1 MKSKINIRVKVIAAV
16 SMLCLMSVFVIL
28 FLFTNTFAASVKVPE
43 TKIINTESYNSVN
56 IPLDQNANNDKLCVF
71 TKDNYYVFTKYAY
84 NDIPNNSLY
93 ATLNANGSGWA
104 EGEENEYYVAVT
116 KEDNAIIES
125 FNGVTAVPDSDGN
138 VILENGGKEL
148 ELQKI
153 IVVYNK
159 APRINNVDG
168 NAYNWTKDDVTLVV
182 NAEEEYGGSGL
193 HEEAYSFD
201 NGLTWQASN
210 TKSFSTN
217 QEVKIKVR
225 DKAGNESEVYTVN
238 IDKIDKTAPEIELLS
253 LSDSDGWIICGKKA
267 ELRVK
272 VTDVASGI
280 NSGSLNVTA
289 PNVSNLQTENQ
300 QNGEY
305 KISFYYNGSKYSSNI
320 TIKINDNIG
329 NTGTRVISN
338 LIADGGDPH
347 ASINN
352 DEISDDW
359 HKGSYTFEFEA
370 SDDETAINLSK
381 CRADVENGR
390 VELSLKEGET
400 DKYIAKVIADNGK
413 KINQKITL
421 HIFDKGN
428 NECVVETTKNIK
440 VDNEK
445 PKISDLNVVNKTNP
459 SNSALKNGD
468 TAQISFILDDNEGS
482 GCDNSQIVSVE
493 INGSELKT
501 AQFVDGK
508 FVCDFIIGTDVTLY
522 DNQNIEVTNLEF
534 KDNVGNEVTADEE
547 QSYQTEMKYYAD
559 IAISDVK
566 FESDNSNKLVAKNG
580 DRVYVSFSVNHPVD
594 VNGAI
599 MQGSNIRI
607 DEWNKSGFLNVQ
619 TNKYDYEGYLTV
631 ENLKE
636 FDGQAF
642 KFNFKLTDSA
652 GNEPVLIDE
661 TYEDLEPVVYYAPIE
676 DSIVDLKLTSEGINP
691 LCVKN
696 GDEVSFYL
704 KTSHPVEV
712 DNITILGSNIE
723 LTTEDKL
730 EWTGTKIIDGS
741 SLSDNSGIEFQLTI
755 RDNAGNTA
763 VTRTHNDADIVKYF
777 DQISIYDLSMTSNN
791 NINSVAKNGNVVETT
806 FKTSHPVKITEGK
819 VAGKNVTFE
828 SEDGMNWKGY
838 YTVANGDT
846 VDNGFISLLLKID
859 DDAENEQLQVTENTS
874 GLQKI
879 TYYAPIKVYDVVIKS
894 SNGVDATKY
903 AKNGDVIYVT
913 FKTNH
918 DARIT
923 SANIVG
929 KACAQTK
936 NDTSG
941 IEKQWTLT
949 YRINNGDLRDL
960 SVVPFEFKVDDI
972 AGNDPWIQNH
982 TNGVRNRITYYSPI
996 TEVTSIASNYRNTD
1010 YAKNGD
1016 TITVSVRT
1024 NHDVSVTESAIFNRA
1039 AVNSIVNGN
1048 DVRISYTIP
1057 QNENGLEQGVVP
1069 FRYSLVDPAGNT
1081 LTINRTT
1088 NTANT
1093 VTYDR
1098 TRPIVSVTPEFNG
1111 FTNKNV
1117 SFTFNFSD
1125 ENLSGNDVSIRVN
1138 GVEQISQAERA
1149 SIGGKTFSKT
1159 ITLSIENEYEVVAT
1173 MLDKAGNKCPQDKV
1187 AKLTID
1193 KTAPNIT
1200 STKID
1205 LTKANNFKSGVKL
1218 IDLIDI
1224 SEEYISEV
1232 ICTITDS
1239 EGTRE
1244 HDINDPITGD
1254 GKKTINLTVKD
1265 MAGNVSSTVTFD
1277 LYIDGKPPKL
1287 VIKNSNS
1294 GKQLLSL
1301 DKKMTFKSSLKL
1313 MIGLDSFENDDTG
1326 DLEKFVTLKVLDKKG
1341 KVVVDILDE
1350 CTPLAD
1356 GNYCV
1361 DIDKHGEFTLEVEAV
1376 DSVGNSTGLLKY
1388 NFEIKEK
1395 TLVEKFVSNKILL
1408 IGSIS
1413 AVVILAAVIVI
1424 LVVRKKRRYYI

>member
-1 MKSKINIRVKVIAAV
+1 MKTKVSIKIKLILPFAFLIIICAFAGSHMVTNIYATGVDVDKSTEIETDYSNKATLKFSRPINNSELFVFKKDEYDNVFYKYNKYDINGT
-16 SMLCLMSVFVIL
+16 SVEL
-28 FLFTNTFAASVKVPE
+28 SG
-43 TKIINTESYNSVN
+43 ESWEEHVN
-56 IPLDQNANNDKLCVF
+56 
-71 TKDNYYVFTKYAY
+71 NYYYVVVVDKNRHLNIDNFNNKEAIISRDDGRYILKNGNDELTLNEVIITYVNNPPVI
-84 NDIPNNSLY
+84 NDIR
-93 ATLNANGSGWA
+93 ATIQQGWQGSQ
-104 EGEENEYYVAVT
+104 NLAVT
-116 KEDNAIIES
+116 KTGTKWE
-125 FNGVTAVPDSDGN
+125 TAWTN
-138 VILENGGKEL
+138 
-148 ELQKI
+148 
-153 IVVYNK
+153 
-159 APRINNVDG
+159 NNVKLII
-168 NAYNWTKDDVTLVV
+168 NADDK
-182 NAEEEYGGSGL
+182 GSGI
-193 HEEAYSFD
+193 AGYSFD
-201 NGLTWQASN
+201 DGATWTGENNKEFYEA
-210 TKSFSTN
+210 KA
-217 QEVKIKVR
+217 VKIKV
-225 DKAGNESEVYTVN
+225 
-238 IDKIDKTAPEIELLS
+238 
-253 LSDSDGWIICGKKA
+253 
-267 ELRVK
+267 
-272 VTDVASGI
+272 
-280 NSGSLNVTA
+280 
-289 PNVSNLQTENQ
+289 
-300 QNGEY
+300 
-305 KISFYYNGSKYSSNI
+305 
-320 TIKINDNIG
+320 
-329 NTGTRVISN
+329 
-338 LIADGGDPH
+338 
-347 ASINN
+347 
-352 DEISDDW
+352 
-359 HKGSYTFEFEA
+359 
-370 SDDETAINLSK
+370 
-381 CRADVENGR
+381 
-390 VELSLKEGET
+390 
-400 DKYIAKVIADNGK
+400 
-413 KINQKITL
+413 
-421 HIFDKGN
+421 
-428 NECVVETTKNIK
+428 
-440 VDNEK
+440 
-445 PKISDLNVVNKTNP
+445 
-459 SNSALKNGD
+459 
-468 TAQISFILDDNEGS
+468 
-482 GCDNSQIVSVE
+482 
-493 INGSELKT
+493 
-501 AQFVDGK
+501 
-508 FVCDFIIGTDVTLY
+508 
-522 DNQNIEVTNLEF
+522 
-534 KDNVGNEVTADEE
+534 KDNVGNITSAVVNVNIDRNPPRVEPINNDGTEKIYIKATDGESGIDSIGSYFPSDIGNIRYEKSEIEEDTYIATVSVNQGKSYNAKITFYVKDKAGNITHIETLNNVCVDEE
-547 QSYQTEMKYYAD
+547 PPRIENISFEKLSGTPDSNTAKIGDKIKVTFGIYSNDDYDKSSVKIKINDCDYNIIPTYNEQLDKYEYEFIIGTEIPEDKFIDNQD
-559 IAISDVK
+559 IAITYFDCTDSKGNSAADDSIHSAQNPIKYYGPIKVSDVEFK
-566 FESDNSNKLVAKNG
+566 SDNNNPMVAKGN
-580 DRVYVSFSVNHPVD
+580 DKVYISFNTNHSVI
-594 VNGAI
+594 VNGEI
-599 MQGSNIRI
+599 IQDSNVGV
-607 DEWNKSGFLNVQ
+607 DEWVLFSIPNYITGE
-619 TNKYDYEGYLTV
+619 YDYKGYLTV
-631 ENLKE
+631 EDISS
-636 FDGQAF
+636 FDNQNF

-676 DSIVDLKLTSEGINP
+676 DSIVDLKLTSEGAN
-691 LCVKN
+691 LSCVKD
-696 GDEVSFYL
+696 GDSVSLYL
-704 KTSHPVEV
+704 KTSHKVSVSNVVVSGRSIEMTSE
-712 DNITILGSNIE
+712 DNFEWIGSQV
-723 LTTEDKL
+723 
-730 EWTGTKIIDGS
+730 IDGS
-741 SLSDNSGIEFQLTI
+741 LLSDYSDIEFQLTI
-755 RDNAGNTA
+755 TDDAGNQS
-763 VTRTHNDADIVKYF
+763 VTRTHNNVEKKVKYYAP
-777 DQISIYDLSMTSNN
+777 ISVYDLRMTSNN
-791 NINSVAKNGNVVETT
+791 NINSVSVAKNGNIVETT

-819 VAGKNVTFE
+819 VGGKKVTFE

-1301 DKKMTFKSSLKL
+1301 DKMMTFKSSLKL

-1326 DLEKFVTLKVLDKKG
+1326 DLEKFVTLKVVDNKG
-1341 KVVVDILDE
+1341 KVVVDILDD